1 MIVGEVANRH
11 AVIIKAAQN
20 VLIGVVAFFIALY
33 LSARSGAGG
42 QKPSLGIVWEKFPKF
57 ILGFVAASLVFSLL
71 QSSGAFVPGAKG
83 KLLEPGVAKM
93 FSSVFFSLAFVCIG
107 LDTRLK
113 EIISKENRNILR
125 AFLTAQTFN
134 IVATFLIACLLFGVL
149 KPLWS

>member
-1 MIVGEVANRH
+1 
-11 AVIIKAAQN
+11 
-20 VLIGVVAFFIALY
+20 
-33 LSARSGAGG
+33 
-42 QKPSLGIVWEKFPKF
+42 
-57 ILGFVAASLVFSLL
+57 
-71 QSSGAFVPGAKG
+71 
-83 KLLEPGVAKM
+83 M